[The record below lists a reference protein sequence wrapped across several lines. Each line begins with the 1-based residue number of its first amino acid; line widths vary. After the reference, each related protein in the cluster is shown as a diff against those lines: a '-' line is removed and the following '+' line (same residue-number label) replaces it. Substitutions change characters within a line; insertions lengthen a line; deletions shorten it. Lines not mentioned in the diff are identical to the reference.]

1 MPRLLLLLLVATPGL
16 AACGVSDDAP
26 APSIPTAFGDVP
38 VIKGARGESAGPAPG
53 RLHVVHVK
61 RETGDDIFL
70 DLDHSATPDAP
81 APDSVG
87 DLDAYTADFFADGK
101 KVGLDGGTCV
111 LVRLPA
117 WFHCVA
123 TNTLPEGDLTVQ
135 FLHDYGETGS
145 GRFAITGGT
154 RAYRGARGVVIFV
167 DHPAPRRD
175 DVTFRFSTP

>member
-1 MPRLLLLLLVATPGL
+1 MPRFPILLLAALGL
-16 AACGVSDDAP
+16 AACGATGDP
-26 APSIPTAFGDVP
+26 APSIPSAFGDVQM
-38 VIKGARGESAGPAPG
+38 IKGARGEKLDAAPG

-70 DLDHSATPDAP
+70 DLDHSATPGTP

-87 DLDAYTADFFADGK
+87 DADAYTADFFARGK
-101 KVGLDGGTCV
+101 KVGLDGGTCM

-123 TNTLPEGDLTVQ
+123 TNKLPKGDLTVQ
-135 FLHDYGETGS
+135 FLHDYSVTGS

-154 RAYRGARGVVIFV
+154 RAYRGASGVVVFV
-167 DHPAPRRD
+167 DRPAPKRD
-175 DVTFRFSTP
+175 DVTFRFSTR

>member
-1 MPRLLLLLLVATPGL
+1 MPRFLLLLLLATPGL
-16 AACGVSDDAP
+16 AACGASDDAP

-38 VIKGARGESAGPAPG
+38 VIKGAEGESAGRAPG

-70 DLDHSATPDAP
+70 DLDHSATPGTP

-87 DLDAYTADFFADGK
+87 DADAYTADFFARGR

-123 TNTLPEGDLTVQ
+123 TNNLPKGDLTVQ
-135 FLHDYGETGS
+135 FLHDYSETGS

-154 RAYRGARGVVIFV
+154 RAYRGASGVVIFV

>member
-1 MPRLLLLLLVATPGL
+1 MPRFPILLLAALGL
-16 AACGVSDDAP
+16 AAFGATGAAAPSTPSASGDAP
-26 APSIPTAFGDVP
+26 M
-38 VIKGARGESAGPAPG
+38 IKGDTVHAARG
-53 RLHVVHVK
+53 RLHVLHVK

-87 DLDAYTADFFADGK
+87 DADAYTADFFADGK
-101 KVGLDGGTCV
+101 KVGLDGGNCV

-123 TNTLPEGDLTVQ
+123 TNKLPNGDLTVQ
-135 FLHDYGETGS
+135 FLHDYSETGS

-154 RAYRGARGVVIFV
+154 RAYRGASGVVVFV

>member
-1 MPRLLLLLLVATPGL
+1 MPRFLLLLLLATPGL
-16 AACGVSDDAP
+16 AACGASDDAP

-38 VIKGARGESAGPAPG
+38 VIKGARGESAGRAPG
-53 RLHVVHVK
+53 RLHLLHVK

-70 DLDHSATPDAP
+70 DLDHSATPGTP

-87 DLDAYTADFFADGK
+87 DADAYTADFFARGR

-123 TNTLPEGDLTVQ
+123 TNNLPKGDLTVQ
-135 FLHDYGETGS
+135 FLHDYSETGS

-154 RAYRGARGVVIFV
+154 RAYRGASGVVIFV

>member
-1 MPRLLLLLLVATPGL
+1 MPRFLLLLLLATPGL
-16 AACGVSDDAP
+16 AACGASDDAP

-38 VIKGARGESAGPAPG
+38 VVKGARGESAGRAPG

-70 DLDHSATPDAP
+70 DLDHSATPDVP

-123 TNTLPEGDLTVQ
+123 TNTLPKGDLTVQ
-135 FLHDYGETGS
+135 FLHDYSETGS

-154 RAYRGARGVVIFV
+154 RAYRGASGVVIFV

-175 DVTFRFSTP
+175 EVTFRFSTP